1 MEDAPAEHASRIARI
16 QGIYAIVGDEDPVGQ
31 ARAAV
36 DGGAGVVQVRMKKA
50 PSGAV
55 LAAAREI
62 VAIARGRALVVVN
75 DRADLAILS
84 GADGVHVGDE
94 DLPTE
99 EARRILGPA
108 LLLGRSTRTLAEA
121 RAAIAA
127 GADHVGFGP
136 VFSTRSKELA
146 VPARGTDALRE
157 VVVSLGARVVAIG
170 GITLDTVGEVAGA
183 GAAAAAM
190 IEDLFSR
197 GDVRARAAL
206 LAARFEAGR
215 LETGRDAGRDAGRGQ
230 RGGAA

>member
-1 MEDAPAEHASRIARI
+1 MADAFAAHASRIARI
-16 QGIYAIVGDEDPVGQ
+16 QGIYAIVGDDDPVGQ

-50 PSGAV
+50 PSGEA

-62 VAIARGRALVVVN
+62 VALARGRALVIVN
-75 DRADLAILS
+75 DRADLALLA

-108 LLLGRSTRTLAEA
+108 FLVGRSTRSLAEA

-136 VFSTRSKELA
+136 VFGTRSQDLA

-157 VVVSLGARVVAIG
+157 VAASLGAPVVAIG
-170 GITLDTVGEVAGA
+170 GITLDTVREVAGT
-183 GAAAAAM
+183 GAAAAAL
-190 IEDLFSR
+190 IEDLLAR
-197 GDVRARAAL
+197 GDVQASAAL
-206 LAARFEAGR
+206 LATGFEAGR
-215 LETGRDAGRDAGRGQ
+215 PDAGRGG
-230 RGGAA
+230 RGGAP

>member
-1 MEDAPAEHASRIARI
+1 MADARTEHASRIARI
-16 QGIYAIVGDEDPVGQ
+16 QGLYAIVGDEDPVGQ

-36 DGGAGVVQVRMKKA
+36 DGGALVVQVRMKKA
-50 PSGAV
+50 PSGTV

-62 VAIARGRALVVVN
+62 VAMARGRALVV
-75 DRADLAILS
+75 
-84 GADGVHVGDE
+84 VHVGDE

-136 VFSTRSKELA
+136 IFGTRSKELA

-157 VVVSLGARVVAIG
+157 VAASLGAPVVAIG
-170 GITLDTVGEVAGA
+170 GITLDTVGEVART

-206 LAARFEAGR
+206 LAACF
-215 LETGRDAGRDAGRGQ
+215 DAGRGDAG
-230 RGGAA
+230 RGHAGRGERVGTP

>member
-1 MEDAPAEHASRIARI
+1 
-16 QGIYAIVGDEDPVGQ
+16 
-31 ARAAV
+31 
-36 DGGAGVVQVRMKKA
+36 
-50 PSGAV
+50 V

-75 DRADLAILS
+75 DRADLALLS

-108 LLLGRSTRTLAEA
+108 LLVGRSTRTLAEA

-136 VFSTRSKELA
+136 MFGTRSKELA
-146 VPARGTDALRE
+146 VPARGTVALRE
-157 VVVSLGARVVAIG
+157 VAGSLGAPVVAIG
-170 GITLDTVGEVAGA
+170 GITIDTVGEVARA

-215 LETGRDAGRDAGRGQ
+215 GEAGRGHAGRGE
-230 RGGAA
+230 RGGTP

>member
-1 MEDAPAEHASRIARI
+1 MAGAPAEHASRIARI
-16 QGIYAIVGDEDPVGQ
+16 QGLYAIVGDGDPVGQ

-36 DGGAGVVQVRMKKA
+36 DGGAGVVQVRMKGA

-62 VAIARGRALVVVN
+62 VAVARGRALVIVN
-75 DRADLAILS
+75 DRADLALLS

-94 DLPTE
+94 DLPPE

-108 LLLGRSTRTLAEA
+108 LLLGRSTRTVAEA

-136 VFSTRSKELA
+136 MFGTRSKALA
-146 VPARGTDALRE
+146 VPARGMDALRE
-157 VVVSLGARVVAIG
+157 VVASLGAPVVAIG
-170 GITLDTVGEVAGA
+170 GITFDTVGEVAGA

-190 IEDLFSR
+190 IEDLLAR

-215 LETGRDAGRDAGRGQ
+215 AR
-230 RGGAA
+230 RGGTP